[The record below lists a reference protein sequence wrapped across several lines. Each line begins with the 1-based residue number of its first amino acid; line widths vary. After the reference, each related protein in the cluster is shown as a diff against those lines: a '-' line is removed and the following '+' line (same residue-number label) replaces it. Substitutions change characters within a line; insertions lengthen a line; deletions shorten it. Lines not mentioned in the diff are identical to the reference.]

1 MDQQTGQHLL
11 DEWAAQQTNETTM
24 AIERGFVQ
32 PGRSFSREAVE
43 ELAFAITLFIQARLI
58 HRWEKTNEP
67 PTAATVHIKV
77 NPQ

>member
-1 MDQQTGQHLL
+1 LL
-11 DEWAAQQTNETTM
+11 DEWAVQPSDETIM
-24 AIERGFVQ
+24 AIERGFVE
-32 PGRSFSREAVE
+32 PGRSFSREAIE
-43 ELAFAITLFIQARLI
+43 ELAFAIVLFIQARLI